1 MADLLLWIY
10 KIFLKGDTE
19 MMAMLFA
26 IRVVEGRTE
35 FDRVPKKL
43 KAQVAEII
51 INDFELP
58 ELVPVEFGGTAE

>member
-1 MADLLLWIY
+1 
-10 KIFLKGDTE
+10 

-26 IRVVEGRTE
+26 CRVVEGRTE

-51 INDFELP
+51 INDFDLP
-58 ELVPVEFGGTAE
+58 EIIPAEYGGTMPADAE